1 MKGVLICGELEK
13 KEISSISKELIS
25 TGQKLQN
32 SLDQSLDFLLIGENL
47 RERAEEAAI
56 LGVNK
61 VLIVEGP
68 EFSEFHPERLTE
80 IIAAVCRQIEPL
92 LILLGQTDLGRD
104 VAPRLA
110 AKLEGSICLDCV
122 DLTYDQKTDK
132 LIQTKPVYGGNA
144 LAQWA
149 TASHRPHIVSM
160 RPRSEKSVEPDP
172 SNRAEII
179 PIPVEID
186 ETQITS
192 HLVKTVHEEDKGIRL
207 EQAKIIVAGG
217 GGIGGSEGFDLV
229 RKLAQALGAA
239 VGITRVPA
247 DENWMSKS
255 LEIGQTGHIVG
266 PDLYFAVGISGAPQH
281 LAGCSGSKVIIA
293 INKDPQAR
301 IFEEADFGIVGD
313 YRDILPALI
322 EKLKDLTAAQQ
333 D

>member
-1 MKGVLICGELEK
+1 MKGILICGELK
-13 KEISSISKELIS
+13 NKEISSVSKELIS
-25 TGQKLQN
+25 TAHKLQ
-32 SLDQSLDFLLIGENL
+32 STLDQPLDFLLIGENL
-47 RERAEEAAI
+47 QERAEEVAA
-56 LGVNK
+56 LGVNR
-61 VLIVEGP
+61 VLTVEGP

-80 IIAAVCRQIEPL
+80 IITSVCRQIEPL
-92 LILLGQTDLGRD
+92 FILLGQTDLGRD

-110 AKLEGSICLDCV
+110 AKLEGSVCLDCV
-122 DLTYDQKTDK
+122 DLAYDQKTEI

-149 TASHRPHIVSM
+149 ASRHRPHIVTM
-160 RPRSEKSVEPDP
+160 RPRSEKPVEPDP

-179 PIPVEID
+179 PIPIEID
-186 ETQITS
+186 ETQIKS
-192 HLVKTVHEEDKGIRL
+192 QLIKTLHEEDKGIRL

-229 RKLAQALGAA
+229 RELAQALGAA

-247 DENWMSKS
+247 DENWMPKS

-266 PDLYFAVGISGAPQH
+266 PDLYIAVGISGAPQH

-293 INKDPQAR
+293 INKDPRAR

-313 YRDILPALI
+313 YRDILPALM
-322 EKLKDLTAAQQ
+322 EKFKDLSTA
-333 D
+333 